1 MNRLS
6 RFLVIF
12 MVLAG
17 VISGGVGVA
26 AGRGPGD
33 KPGKG
38 CGDKHH
44 THYNEAECKHHHPK
58 PDKHEKH
65 DKK

>member
-1 MNRLS
+1 M
-6 RFLVIF
+6 IF
-12 MVLAG
+12 VVGAG

-26 AGRGPGD
+26 AGKGPGD

-38 CGDKHH
+38 CRDKNH
-44 THYNEAECKHHHPK
+44 THYREDECKHHHPK
-58 PDKHEKH
+58 PPKPPKHEKH